1 MIRKY
6 ALDKVRNIGIMAHID
21 AGKTTTTERILYYTG
36 VNRKL
41 GETHDG
47 SATMDY
53 MEQERERGITIT
65 SAATTAIWRE
75 HQINIIDTPGH
86 VDFTV
91 EVERSL
97 RVLDGAVAVFCAKGG
112 VEPQSENV
120 WRQADT
126 YKVPRIA
133 FVNKMDINGAN
144 FFNAV
149 AMMKERLNANAVPI
163 TLPIGK
169 ESDFAGVINLIDMQA
184 YYYDQQ
190 DKGVTYY
197 KKPIPAEYEALA
209 KEYRAKMLEA
219 AADFDENIFEKFIAE
234 EYDDISVSELKAAL
248 RKGTIEMRLNPVLCG
263 SSYKNTG
270 VQLMLDAVVD
280 FLPAPTDV
288 ASIEGVN
295 PHTNKPEVRH
305 PGEDEPFSALV
316 FKILSDEFVGKLSFV
331 RIYSGTLRVGTTV
344 FNTVKGENERVGR
357 ILRMNA
363 DNREDIEVAYAG
375 DIVALIGLKKST
387 TGDTL
392 SDKSR
397 QIVLENMVFPDPV
410 IKVAIEPKS
419 KASQERMAVAI
430 SKLQEEDPTFKA
442 YTDKETG
449 QTIIAGMGEL
459 HLDIIVDRM
468 MREFKVEANIGK
480 PQVSYRETITKPVKN
495 IEGKFV
501 RQSGGHGQY
510 GRIIIDMEPNPG
522 KGLEMENRIVG
533 GAVSKEFALAAWEGI
548 QEASHSGVIAGY
560 ECADFKVTLVDGSM
574 HEVDSSEMAFKIA
587 GSLAFKEAAQKA
599 APTLLEPIM
608 KVEVVTPSDY
618 LGDVMNNLTSR
629 RGQVK
634 GIEPRNG
641 AQVVDCDVPLSE
653 MFGYATSLRSITQGR
668 ASFTMLFDHYEA
680 VPKSVADKL
689 IGEAKTKSSQ
699 S

>member
-1 MIRKY
+1 MAKY

-65 SAATTAIWRE
+65 SAATTAVWRG

-144 FFNAV
+144 FFNAIT
-149 AMMKERLNANAVPI
+149 MMRERLGANAVPI

-169 ESDFAGVINLIDMQA
+169 ESDFEGVIDLLTMKA
-184 YYYDQQ
+184 VYFDQK
-190 DKGVTYY
+190 DKGVTMTVTDIPEAY
-197 KKPIPAEYEALA
+197 KAQADEYHV
-209 KEYRAKMLEA
+209 KVLEA
-219 AADFDENIFEKFIAE
+219 AADFDEDIFEKLIME
-234 EYDDISVSELKAAL
+234 DYDSISLDQVKKAI

-295 PHTNKPEVRH
+295 PKTDQPELRH
-305 PGEDEPFSALV
+305 PSADEPFSALV
-316 FKILSDEFVGKLSFV
+316 FKIITDEFVGKLSFI
-331 RIYSGTLRVGTTV
+331 RIYSGTLTTGATV
-344 FNTVKGENERVGR
+344 YNTVKGENERIGR
-357 ILRMNA
+357 ILRMHA
-363 DNREDIEVAYAG
+363 DERVDLEAATAG
-375 DIVALIGLKKST
+375 DIVAVIGLKKST
-387 TGDTL
+387 TGDTIA
-392 SDKSR
+392 DKNN

-419 KASQERMAVAI
+419 KASQEKMNLAI
-430 SKLQEEDPTFKA
+430 MKLQEEDPTFKA

-459 HLDIIVDRM
+459 HLDIIIDRM
-468 MREFKVEANIGK
+468 LREHKVELNVGA
-480 PQVSYRETITKPVKN
+480 PQVSYRETITRPVAHVRGLFK
-495 IEGKFV
+495 

-510 GRIIIDMEPNPG
+510 GDIVIDLEPNPEG
-522 KGLEMENRIVG
+522 GLEVENVIVG
-533 GAVSKEFALAAWEGI
+533 GAVTKEFANCAWEGI
-548 QEASHSGVIAGY
+548 KEAAQSGILAGY
-560 ECADFKVTLVDGSM
+560 ECVDFKVKLVDGSM

-587 GSLAFKEAAQKA
+587 GSLAFKEAVAKA
-599 APTLLEPIM
+599 GPTLLEPIM
-608 KVEVVTPSDY
+608 KVEVVTPDDY
-618 LGDVMNNLTSR
+618 LGDVMSNLNSR

-634 GIEPRNG
+634 GITPRNG

-668 ASFTMLFDHYEA
+668 ANFTMLFDHYA
-680 VPKSVADKL
+680 VVPKSVAEKV
-689 IGEAKTKSSQ
+689 IGEKKDSNK
-699 S
+699 

>member
-1 MIRKY
+1 MAKQY

-65 SAATTAIWRE
+65 SAATTAIWRGC
-75 HQINIIDTPGH
+75 QINIIDTPGH

-133 FVNKMDINGAN
+133 FVNKMDINGAD

-149 AMMKERLNANAVPI
+149 AMMKERLGANAVPI

-169 ESDFAGVINLIDMQA
+169 ESEFEGVIDLLTMQA
-184 YYYDQQ
+184 VYFDQK
-190 DKGVTYY
+190 DKGVTYTY
-197 KKPIPAEYEALA
+197 KEIPESYKAQAE
-209 KEYRAKMLEA
+209 EYRIKVLEA
-219 AADFDENIFEKFIAE
+219 AADFDEDIFEKLIME
-234 EYDDISVSELKAAL
+234 DYESISLEQLKTAI

-288 ASIEGVN
+288 ASIEGIN
-295 PHTNKPEVRH
+295 PKTEQPELRH
-305 PGEDEPFSALV
+305 PGANEPFSALV
-316 FKILSDEFVGKLSFV
+316 FKILTDEYVGKLSFI
-331 RIYSGTLRVGTTV
+331 RIYSGSLTAGTSV
-344 FNTVKGENERVGR
+344 YNTVKGQQERIGR

-363 DNREDIEVAYAG
+363 DNREDVETAYAG
-375 DIVALIGLKKST
+375 DIVAVIGLKNST

-392 SDKSR
+392 SDKNN
-397 QIVLENMVFPDPV
+397 QIILENMVFPDPV

-419 KASQERMAVAI
+419 KASQEKMNLAI
-430 SKLQEEDPTFKA
+430 VKLQEEDPTFKA

-459 HLDIIVDRM
+459 HLDIIIDRM
-468 MREFKVEANIGK
+468 LREFKVELNVGA
-480 PQVSYRETITKPVKN
+480 PQVSYRETITKPVTHVRGLFK
-495 IEGKFV
+495 

-510 GRIIIDMEPNPG
+510 GDIVIDIEPNPNG
-522 KGLEMENRIVG
+522 GLEMENVIVG
-533 GAVSKEFALAAWEGI
+533 GAVTKEFANVAWEGI
-548 QEASHSGVIAGY
+548 KEAAQSGYLAGY
-560 ECADFKVTLVDGSM
+560 ECVDFKVRLVDGSM

-587 GSLAFKEAAQKA
+587 GSLAFKEAVAKA
-599 APTLLEPIM
+599 GPTLLEPIM
-608 KVEVVTPSDY
+608 KVEVVTPDDY
-618 LGDVMNNLTSR
+618 LGDVMSNLNSR

-668 ASFTMLFDHYEA
+668 ANFTMLFDHYA
-680 VPKSVADKL
+680 VVPKSVAEKV
-689 IGEAKTKSSQ
+689 IGEVKDRDSRK
-699 S
+699 